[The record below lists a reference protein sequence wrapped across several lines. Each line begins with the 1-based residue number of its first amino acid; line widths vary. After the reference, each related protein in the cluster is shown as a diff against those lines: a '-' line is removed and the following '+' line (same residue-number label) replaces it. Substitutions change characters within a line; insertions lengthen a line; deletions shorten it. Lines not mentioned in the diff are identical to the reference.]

1 MRVCRQTYGMHGM
14 LRYGRAHKLINK
26 EKAVSPDGRSDGTAF
41 NVTVR
46 NIAYATAQNIA
57 RLRRQAFKPFTPPR
71 SRTASFP
78 ARKQTVDKL
87 TRKPCGTVSAFKR
100 KALGEQIEL
109 ILRHINALLCRKT
122 VNDMQIC
129 LLIGL

>member
-1 MRVCRQTYGMHGM
+1 MRVCGQTYGMHGM
-14 LRYGRAHKLINK
+14 LRYGKAHKLINK
-26 EKAVSPDGRSDGTAF
+26 EKSSITRRSDGTAF

-46 NIAYATAQNIA
+46 NIAYATARNIA
-57 RLRRQAFKPFTPPR
+57 WLRRQAFKPFTPPR
-71 SRTASFP
+71 RRAASFP
-78 ARKQTVDKL
+78 ARKQTVDEL
-87 TRKPCGTVSAFKR
+87 TRKPRGTVSAFKR

-109 ILRHINALLCRKT
+109 ILGHINALLCRKT